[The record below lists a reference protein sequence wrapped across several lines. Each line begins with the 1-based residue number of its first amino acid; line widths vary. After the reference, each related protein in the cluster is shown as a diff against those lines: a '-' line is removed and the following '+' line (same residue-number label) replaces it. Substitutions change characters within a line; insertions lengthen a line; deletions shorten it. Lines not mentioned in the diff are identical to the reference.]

1 MGWWSVISLLVH
13 EPSRSCLLLGSFHC
27 TGDRRWATTTL
38 VQVTSSQ
45 QWGTLPIQ
53 GLSKISNSP
62 VLLCIGFLKSQLCLE
77 GRQLWLAGTYS
88 PPVPQELSLSS
99 HLGLWSQP
107 MSRSRDV
114 GFIPL
119 CCQPLVSTQPFPITG
134 TVYKGCKGGGYG
146 RFSLAKKSQEK

>member
-1 MGWWSVISLLVH
+1 MNPQGHACFWGHFTVWVAGD
-13 EPSRSCLLLGSFHC
+13 EPTQLWFKSPALSG
-27 TGDRRWATTTL
+27 GA
-38 VQVTSSQ
+38 
-45 QWGTLPIQ
+45 LPIQ
-53 GLSKISNSP
+53 GLHKMSNSP
-62 VLLCIGFLKSQLCLE
+62 ALLCTDLLKSQLCLE
-77 GRQLWLAGTYS
+77 GRQLWLAGTYGL
-88 PPVPQELSLSS
+88 PVPQELSLNG

>member
-1 MGWWSVISLLVH
+1 MISPLVH
-13 EPSRSCLLLGSFHC
+13 EPPGSCLLLGSFHC
-27 TGDRRWATTTL
+27 MGGRRWANTTL
-38 VQVTSSQ
+38 VQAISCQ
-45 QWGTLPIQ
+45 WWGTLPIQ
-53 GLSKISNSP
+53 GLHKISNSP
-62 VLLCIGFLKSQLCLE
+62 ALLCTDLLKSQLCLE
-77 GRQLWLAGTYS
+77 GRQLWLAGTYG
-88 PPVPQELSLSS
+88 PPVPQELSLNG